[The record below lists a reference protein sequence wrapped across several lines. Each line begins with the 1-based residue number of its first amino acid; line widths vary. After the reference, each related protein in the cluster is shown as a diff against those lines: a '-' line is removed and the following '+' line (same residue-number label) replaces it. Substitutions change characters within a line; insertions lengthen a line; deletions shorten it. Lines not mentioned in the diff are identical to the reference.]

1 MYGAESKYSKKM
13 IARIAEAQNT
23 MCHAISRG
31 NINQI
36 GWNAWSSMVDLIQ
49 EMVLDHMNDAKTKCD
64 DCKTDDLNGE
74 ISEKL
79 DEMRTYREWKS
90 YTTETE
96 QQIRNIDANY
106 NQLATDLE
114 NCKLDFDQ
122 KVHKNTFPQFINS
135 SVPND
140 MYSVTYNN
148 SWDLCYGYMTTC
160 IKAKDMEK
168 WYETAAEHKENPKI
182 KIDHKICRDAKE
194 AIHSLSDCYDHPS
207 YYTCSSK
214 LGHTCPLPNTKKTPD
229 VVVAIVPEDNKKYL
243 KIPVFIF
250 EVIGSKD
257 IRGRNERQFPGFVPL
272 YSA

>member
-1 MYGAESKYSKKM
+1 
-13 IARIAEAQNT
+13 
-23 MCHAISRG
+23 
-31 NINQI
+31 
-36 GWNAWSSMVDLIQ
+36 
-49 EMVLDHMNDAKTKCD
+49 MVLDHMNDAKTECD
-64 DCKTDDLNGE
+64 DRETDDLNGE

-79 DEMRTYREWKS
+79 DEMRKYRERKL

-96 QQIRNIDANY
+96 QQIRNIHDDY
-106 NQLATDLE
+106 NELATDLE
-114 NCKLDFDQ
+114 NCKLDFDN

-148 SWDLCYGYMTTC
+148 SWDLCYGYMTKC
-160 IKAKDMEK
+160 IKVKDMEK
-168 WYETAAEHKENPKI
+168 WYETAAERKDNPKI

-194 AIHSLSDCYDHPS
+194 AIRSLADCYDHPS

-243 KIPVFIF
+243 KIPVFVF
-250 EVIGSKD
+250 EVIGSKN
-257 IRGRNERQFPGFVPL
+257 IRGTNERQFPGFVTT
-272 YSA
+272 